1 MSFPMSYAVYLQNN
15 ALQPVYELSI
25 TLNMI
30 K

>member
-25 TLNMI
+25 TLNI